1 MEGTPQGSGRV
12 TAAPLDADASAR
24 LAGEYLD
31 RHRIAQAR
39 RLLGQALA
47 RDPEHLGLL
56 FESARAHWYADDPA
70 AARETLGQLLER
82 EPLHIDGRLMMLNL
96 LGRADEVEQAEQLAQ
111 AMLGQFPQW
120 PGLLTTYARAV
131 VQHDAAK
138 ARSLVGEAL
147 RLAPDDE
154 DALGTKVLCDI
165 VEDLPVDNDALQRL
179 VQLYPED
186 LRVLALVMA
195 AHEQKRNYTE
205 ALRLAREL
213 LRRDPQNELWLSYA
227 RRLGMAEHWLL
238 LPWRLFER
246 FGAVKV
252 MATWVVAMPMALFL
266 ERSHPRLCYT
276 LLGLAG
282 GYMAYCLFVV
292 PVLVLFGARIRR
304 V

>member
-1 MEGTPQGSGRV
+1 MAHGTVSRRVFLGTGAASLLATASRVRAQSKPASEGSADDIRCGLIGVGGRGAGVLEAIHKSPGVRV
-12 TAAPLDADASAR
+12 TA
-24 LAGEYLD
+24 
-31 RHRIAQAR
+31 
-39 RLLGQALA
+39 
-47 RDPEHLGLL
+47 
-56 FESARAHWYADDPA
+56 
-70 AARETLGQLLER
+70 
-82 EPLHIDGRLMMLNL
+82 
-96 LGRADEVEQAEQLAQ
+96 
-111 AMLGQFPQW
+111 
-120 PGLLTTYARAV
+120 
-131 VQHDAAK
+131 
-138 ARSLVGEAL
+138 
-147 RLAPDDE
+147 
-154 DALGTKVLCDI
+154 LCDI